1 MYEEISMFIGEISH
15 SKRDTYK
22 QCGWKFLLKYYER
35 IPESGNNAD
44 AMQFGSYIHKIF
56 ELGVSAKTYDELA
69 KIAEEQRPNYT
80 FNDSYNKKVFICL
93 KNFLRFNATLEE
105 TVGTEVDFK
114 VPLLEGTEQR
124 VVIDRI
130 IKSKKGNYLIIDYK
144 TSADEKS
151 KLDLFNNDQLKAYTY
166 AASKHFNVPVN
177 RITAAHYYPLTNN
190 FVPVAYLP
198 GQIHKYVSDVQKDV
212 WDIRKKKKEDF
223 CPRKNEF
230 CNWCGYKDKCTE
242 FHSPED
248 VRARIDE
255 AKKSVKE
262 NKLKN

>member
-1 MYEEISMFIGEISH
+1 MFIGEISH

-56 ELGVSAKTYDELA
+56 ELGVSAKTYDELV

-105 TVGTEVDFK
+105 TVGTEADFR
-114 VPLLEGTEQR
+114 VPLMEGTEQR

-144 TSADEKS
+144 TSSDEKT

-166 AASKHFNVPVN
+166 AASKHYNIPIQK
-177 RITAAHYYPLTNN
+177 ITAAHYYPLTNN
-190 FVPVAYLP
+190 FVHVSYLP
-198 GQIHKYVSDVQKDV
+198 GQIHKYLNEVQKDV
-212 WDIRKKKKEDF
+212 WDIRKKKKDDF
-223 CPRKNEF
+223 SPRKNEF
-230 CNWCGYKDKCTE
+230 CNWCGYKDKCPE
-242 FHSPED
+242 YHSAED
-248 VRARIDE
+248 VKCRLEE
-255 AKKSVKE
+255 AKKNTKT
-262 NKLKN
+262 

>member
-1 MYEEISMFIGEISH
+1 MFIGEISH

-56 ELGVSAKTYDELA
+56 ELGVSAKTYDELV

-262 NKLKN
+262 NKLK

>member
-1 MYEEISMFIGEISH
+1 MFIGEISH

-56 ELGVSAKTYDELA
+56 ELGVSAKTYDELV

-105 TVGTEVDFK
+105 TVGTEADFR
-114 VPLLEGTEQR
+114 VPLMEGTEQR

-144 TSADEKS
+144 TSSDEKT

-166 AASKHFNVPVN
+166 AASKHYNIPIQK
-177 RITAAHYYPLTNN
+177 ITAAHYYPLTNN
-190 FVPVAYLP
+190 FVHVSYLP
-198 GQIHKYVSDVQKDV
+198 GQIHKYLNEVQRDV
-212 WDIRKKKKEDF
+212 WDIRKKKKDDF
-223 CPRKNEF
+223 SPRKNEF
-230 CNWCGYKDKCTE
+230 CNWCGYKDKCPE
-242 FHSPED
+242 YHSAED
-248 VRARIDE
+248 VKCRLEE
-255 AKKSVKE
+255 AKKNTKT
-262 NKLKN
+262 

>member
-1 MYEEISMFIGEISH
+1 MFIGEISH

-56 ELGVSAKTYDELA
+56 ELGVSAKTYDELV

-105 TVGTEVDFK
+105 TVGTEADFR
-114 VPLLEGTEQR
+114 VPLMEGTEQR

-144 TSADEKS
+144 TSSDEKT

-166 AASKHFNVPVN
+166 AESKHYNIPIQK
-177 RITAAHYYPLTNN
+177 ITAAHYYPLTNN
-190 FVPVAYLP
+190 FVHVSYLP
-198 GQIHKYVSDVQKDV
+198 GQIHKYLNEVQRDV
-212 WDIRKKKKEDF
+212 WDIRKKKKDDF
-223 CPRKNEF
+223 SPRKNEF
-230 CNWCGYKDKCTE
+230 CNWCGYKDKCPE
-242 FHSPED
+242 YHSPQD
-248 VRARIDE
+248 VKCRIEE
-255 AKKSVKE
+255 AKKNTKT
-262 NKLKN
+262 

>member
-1 MYEEISMFIGEISH
+1 MFIGEISH

-56 ELGVSAKTYDELA
+56 ELGVSAKTYDELV

-105 TVGTEVDFK
+105 TVGTEADFR
-114 VPLLEGTEQR
+114 VPLMEGTEQR

-144 TSADEKS
+144 TSSDEKT

-166 AASKHFNVPVN
+166 AASKHYNIPIQK
-177 RITAAHYYPLTNN
+177 ITAAHYYPLTNN
-190 FVPVAYLP
+190 FVNVSYLP
-198 GQIHKYVSDVQKDV
+198 GQIHKYLNEVQRDV
-212 WDIRKKKKEDF
+212 WDIRKKKKDDF
-223 CPRKNEF
+223 SPRKNEF
-230 CNWCGYKDKCTE
+230 CNWCGYKDKCPE
-242 FHSPED
+242 YHSPQD
-248 VRARIDE
+248 VKCRIEE
-255 AKKSVKE
+255 AKKNTKT
-262 NKLKN
+262 

>member
-56 ELGVSAKTYDELA
+56 ELGVSAKTYDELV

-262 NKLKN
+262 NKLK

>member
-56 ELGVSAKTYDELA
+56 ELGVSAKTYDELV

>member
-1 MYEEISMFIGEISH
+1 MFIGEISH

-56 ELGVSAKTYDELA
+56 ELGVSAKTYDELV

-262 NKLKN
+262 NKLKQ

>member
-1 MYEEISMFIGEISH
+1 MFIGEISH

-56 ELGVSAKTYDELA
+56 ELGVSAKTYDELV

-105 TVGTEVDFK
+105 TVGTEADFR
-114 VPLLEGTEQR
+114 VPLMEGTEQR

-144 TSADEKS
+144 TSSDEKT

-166 AASKHFNVPVN
+166 AASKHYNIPIQK
-177 RITAAHYYPLTNN
+177 ITAAHYYPLTNN
-190 FVPVAYLP
+190 FVHVSYLP
-198 GQIHKYVSDVQKDV
+198 GQIHKYLNEVQRDV
-212 WDIRKKKKEDF
+212 WDIRKKKKDDF
-223 CPRKNEF
+223 SPRKNEF
-230 CNWCGYKDKCTE
+230 CNWCGYKDKCPE
-242 FHSPED
+242 YHSAED
-248 VRARIDE
+248 VKCRIEE
-255 AKKSVKE
+255 AKKNTKT
-262 NKLKN
+262 

>member
-56 ELGVSAKTYDELA
+56 ELGVSAKTYDELV

-105 TVGTEVDFK
+105 TVGTEADFR
-114 VPLLEGTEQR
+114 VPLMEGTEQR

-144 TSADEKS
+144 TSSDEKT

-166 AASKHFNVPVN
+166 AASKHYNIPIQK
-177 RITAAHYYPLTNN
+177 ITAAHYYPLTNN
-190 FVPVAYLP
+190 FVHVSYLP
-198 GQIHKYVSDVQKDV
+198 GQIHKYLNEVQRDV
-212 WDIRKKKKEDF
+212 WDIRKKKKDDF
-223 CPRKNEF
+223 SPRKNEF
-230 CNWCGYKDKCTE
+230 CNWCGYKDKCPE
-242 FHSPED
+242 YHSAED
-248 VRARIDE
+248 VKCRLEE
-255 AKKSVKE
+255 AKKNTKT
-262 NKLKN
+262 